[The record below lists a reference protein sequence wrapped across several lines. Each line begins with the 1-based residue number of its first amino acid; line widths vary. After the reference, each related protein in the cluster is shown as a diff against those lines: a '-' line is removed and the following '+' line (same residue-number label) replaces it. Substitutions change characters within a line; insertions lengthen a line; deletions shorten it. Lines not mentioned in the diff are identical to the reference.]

1 MDHITLVSKMV
12 FNPKSSKN
20 RGGFTLIEL
29 LVVIAII
36 AILAAMLLPALTQ
49 AKVRAQGI
57 SCLSNMKQLQLVS
70 ILYSGDNNDLLPG
83 NEGHNFKDGS
93 SPIGVNGNNPDWVA
107 GSFGQI
113 GNPPNPNAFNMDSPG
128 PAMGGA
134 STNIYLLGVMGD
146 TVPGVGHLVGSVGG
160 YSKAAGIY
168 VCPADRSTGEGK
180 VRRVRSCSANGFVG
194 TTFSEQNGRPDEV
207 DYKYTVFHK
216 TSGFVK
222 LGSSDAFVYVDENP
236 ASLNDGFLLVYPE
249 SKSGIG
255 DKPAVNHGHSSSF
268 SFADG
273 HAALKKWANVFLIG
287 ASGPATASDPVWLA
301 THATVPAN

>member
-1 MDHITLVSKMV
+1 MRLIFNRV
-12 FNPKSSKN
+12 FIPESSKKS
-20 RGGFTLIEL
+20 GGFTLIEL

-57 SCLSNMKQLQLVS
+57 SCISNMKQLQLIS
-70 ILYSGDNNDLLPG
+70 MLYSSDNGDLLPG
-83 NEGHNFKDGS
+83 NEGHNFKDSS

-107 GSFGQI
+107 GSFGQL
-113 GNPPNPNAFNMDSPG
+113 GSPPNLNAFNSDDPN
-128 PAMGGA
+128 PAAGGA
-134 STNIYLLGVMGD
+134 STNVYLLGVMGD
-146 TVPGVGHLVGSVGG
+146 NVPGVGHLVGSVGG
-160 YSKAAGIY
+160 YSKTAGIY

-180 VRRVRSCSANGFVG
+180 IRRVRSCSANGFVG

-207 DYKYTVFHK
+207 DYKYIVFHK
-216 TSGFVK
+216 SSDFVR
-222 LGSSDAFVYVDENP
+222 LGSADAFVYVDENP

-249 SKSGIG
+249 SSKGIG
-255 DKPAVNHGHSSSF
+255 DKPAINHGHSSSF

-273 HAALKKWANVFLIG
+273 HAALKKWANVFLTG

-301 THATVPAN
+301 THATVLH